1 MRYLST
7 LAISLAMLSQHT
19 PAACDKDGWQQLL
32 RHANAPAVSAYV
44 EKQHCDIDQPLDD
57 VSKTP
62 PVYATGACNR
72 AAVQALL
79 RAGTNPN
86 VDGYDG
92 NTPLFYA
99 VAVKDLNIVQDLI
112 AKGAD
117 VNASTLTSEIT
128 VLMAAVLDSTPAIAS
143 YLVKRGASLSDA
155 DKYGHKPADYVA
167 KLPVKQQAAMRAVL
181 KKN

>member
-1 MRYLST
+1 MKIPFLLGLGALLLT
-7 LAISLAMLSQHT
+7 QHAL
-19 PAACDKDGWQQLL
+19 AACDKDGWRQLL
-32 RHANAPAVSAYV
+32 RHADAPAVATYV
-44 EKQHCDIDQPLDD
+44 EKQHCDVDQSLDD

-62 PVYATGACNR
+62 LVYAIDARNR

-79 RAGTNPN
+79 QAGANPN

-99 VAVKDLNIVQDLI
+99 AKSNDAGIVSDLI

-117 VNASTLTSEIT
+117 VNASTRTSEIT
-128 VLMAAVLDSTPAIAS
+128 VLMSAVLDASPAIVR
-143 YLVKRGASLSDA
+143 YLVAHGASLSDT
-155 DKYGHKPADYVA
+155 DKYNQTAADYVG
-167 KLPVKQQAAMRAVL
+167 KLPTGRRSAMRAAL

>member
-1 MRYLST
+1 MKIHVLLGLGALLLT
-7 LAISLAMLSQHT
+7 QHAL
-19 PAACDKDGWQQLL
+19 AACDKDGWRQLL
-32 RHANAPAVSAYV
+32 SHADTPTVAAYV
-44 EKQHCDIDQPLDD
+44 ERQHCDINQSLDD

-62 PVYATGACNR
+62 LVYAIDARNR

-79 RAGTNPN
+79 KAGANPN
-86 VDGYDG
+86 ADGYDG

-99 VAVKDLNIVQDLI
+99 VAAKDMNIVQDLI

-117 VNASTLTSEIT
+117 VNASTRTSEIT

-167 KLPVKQQAAMRAVL
+167 KLPVKQQAAMRAAL